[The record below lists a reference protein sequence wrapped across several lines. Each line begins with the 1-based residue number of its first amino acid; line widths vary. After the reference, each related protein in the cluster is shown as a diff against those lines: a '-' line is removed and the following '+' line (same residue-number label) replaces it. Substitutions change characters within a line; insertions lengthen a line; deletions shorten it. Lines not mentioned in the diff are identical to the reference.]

1 MKPDSRL
8 TIDAVADCAYFQ
20 FSQNAVVKTNAL
32 TELLNVDLDSAGHLV
47 GLELLTIEA
56 EVPFDALVR
65 EYQLSEANLH
75 DLEAALA
82 SL

>member
-8 TIDAVADCAYFQ
+8 TIDLAADCAYFQ
-20 FSQNAVVKTNAL
+20 FSQNPIATTSPL
-32 TELLNVDLDSAGHLV
+32 TDLLNVDLDSSGHLV
-47 GLELLTIEA
+47 GLELLAIEA

-65 EYQLSEANLH
+65 DYQLSEKNRQ

-82 SL
+82 LL